1 MGLNII
7 SETWKVQ
14 DKNNTAQSRYIQA
27 VSNVIKH
34 LKSSSGSKREKFI
47 SKVKKQFKFDDTE
60 KWVVTKLRMILFRME
75 ADFNLL
81 QINSGN
87 DKKKKQKKKCEPKSQ
102 KETILMKAQRLKE
115 KKDGI
120 INEKLKIMQRN
131 KENQNTKLQTK
142 ESKQLK
148 TRKPRQRL
156 EDKQLAKLWSLE
168 FDDVNS
174 KSASL
179 FCRSK
184 LEFMKSLHLM
194 PNVVCL

>member
-1 MGLNII
+1 
-7 SETWKVQ
+7 
-14 DKNNTAQSRYIQA
+14 
-27 VSNVIKH
+27 
-34 LKSSSGSKREKFI
+34 
-47 SKVKKQFKFDDTE
+47 
-60 KWVVTKLRMILFRME
+60 ME

-174 KSASL
+174 ASL